1 MKRVIA
7 SFARVFLRKR
17 IVKFDSGKMFFKKS
31 EGYLKRCS
39 VKGQNLKKRKY
50 KSI

>member
-17 IVKFDSGKMFFKKS
+17 IVKFDSGKMF
-31 EGYLKRCS
+31 
-39 VKGQNLKKRKY
+39 LKKVRDIEKDVA
-50 KSI
+50 